1 MEASAERFALIVAS
15 EPPQP
20 EKGEVHNQQRHYGDA
35 GPIDPIENPECH
47 GLTEARTNNLK
58 QSPELTG
65 SGISLV
71 IPTDVHQ
78 LVPRA
83 FNCHPNRRISTPWVG
98 RRTPASAKRCVVAV
112 RQRPASL
119 ITS

>member
-1 MEASAERFALIVAS
+1 
-15 EPPQP
+15 
-20 EKGEVHNQQRHYGDA
+20 
-35 GPIDPIENPECH
+35 
-47 GLTEARTNNLK
+47 
-58 QSPELTG
+58 
-65 SGISLV
+65 V